1 MPTIWSA
8 NLDNGMALYGIENTE
23 LPLVN
28 FQLSIKGGHTQD
40 PDLKAGVASL
50 MADLMNEGTQSKTAA
65 ELEEAIGLL
74 GSSIYISAGVEQI
87 NITGSSLDRNFGKTI
102 ALVQE
107 MLISPRWD
115 ETEFLRL
122 KQELQTSL
130 KGREANP
137 RAIAAVN
144 FNKLLYGQ
152 THPYGV
158 PTSGTLKS
166 VSSITLDDVKQFYT
180 NISPK
185 VASFHVVGNVA
196 KIQVEKT
203 LESINN
209 NWQATDV
216 EMRSYDAPSHNNA
229 GTLYFIDVPNA
240 KQSVVYV
247 GDIALSATNPDAKK
261 LDFANEILGG
271 GSSGRLF
278 QTLRI
283 GKGYTYGAYSRIPKR
298 MDKAAFT
305 ISSSVRA
312 NATLASLQIIQQMVQ
327 DYGAGFTEKDVT
339 LTQNKV
345 IKANTRAFE
354 SFGAKLGLLSNIS
367 TYSKDLDYVDKEQE
381 LLASMT
387 LEDFKTVINKYINE
401 NNMVYLVV
409 GDKATQLSEVKK
421 LGKPVIQLDI
431 YGNKI

>member
-1 MPTIWSA
+1 
-8 NLDNGMALYGIENTE
+8 
-23 LPLVN
+23 
-28 FQLSIKGGHTQD
+28 
-40 PDLKAGVASL
+40 
-50 MADLMNEGTQSKTAA
+50 
-65 ELEEAIGLL
+65 
-74 GSSIYISAGVEQI
+74 
-87 NITGSSLDRNFGKTI
+87 
-102 ALVQE
+102 
-107 MLISPRWD
+107 
-115 ETEFLRL
+115 
-122 KQELQTSL
+122 
-130 KGREANP
+130 
-137 RAIAAVN
+137 
-144 FNKLLYGQ
+144 
-152 THPYGV
+152 
-158 PTSGTLKS
+158 
-166 VSSITLDDVKQFYT
+166 
-180 NISPK
+180 
-185 VASFHVVGNVA
+185 
-196 KIQVEKT
+196 
-203 LESINN
+203 
-209 NWQATDV
+209 
-216 EMRSYDAPSHNNA
+216 MRSYDAPSHNNA

-298 MDKAAFT
+298 MDKAAFI

-327 DYGAGFTEKDVT
+327 DYGAGFTDKDVI

-387 LEDFKTVINKYINE
+387 LEDFKTVISKYINE

-409 GDKATQLSEVKK
+409 GDKASQLSEVKK